1 MKNDIFILV
10 KFIDTFCKHHHSNK
24 AKSLFSSH
32 QFEPKEEFLM
42 CKECI
47 ELALYSIQR
56 RSNCIHNGKISC
68 KNCTIKC
75 FKDEYR
81 NQIRKVMKFSGIYFI
96 KKGRLDYLIK
106 YFF

>member
-10 KFIDTFCKHHHSNK
+10 KFIDTFCKHHHSDR

-42 CKECI
+42 CKECSQ
-47 ELALYSIQR
+47 LALYSIQR

-75 FKDEYR
+75 FKDEHR